1 MKSIIEDERKKQRKE
16 DEDNAILRDAFDDN
30 DNVNDIMGSSEFYDS
45 MARLRTEDPELFGK
59 VMNTEHFKRVKE
71 IIMSGIKVALDG
83 YAEKHR
89 DDAPRPAPRPVP
101 APKPRKP
108 EADYLLAFVKEYQQ
122 ILKHEVN
129 TYIDHREGTTGTQ
142 YQTIVDY
149 CPNLYIAIKDMIN
162 KRNYDHKMLTKEFL
176 SIGAN
181 KDFIITSKTRELINK
196 DAKRPEPASPAPP
209 APEPAEEHEQYEVI
223 EEPITPPIKK
233 EGEGLKI
240 RTGKV
245 KRIYPKRKLAKIK
258 IGGAIDTKKMI
269 DGLLNRLKSL
279 MGLRGAGNNSKEI
292 CNEASDISSFL
303 YKNKVLTKPIYKNI
317 QKSIL

>member
-1 MKSIIEDERKKQRKE
+1 
-16 DEDNAILRDAFDDN
+16 
-30 DNVNDIMGSSEFYDS
+30 
-45 MARLRTEDPELFGK
+45 
-59 VMNTEHFKRVKE
+59 MNTEHFKRVKE

-122 ILKHEVN
+122 ILIHEVN
-129 TYIDHREGTTGTQ
+129 NYIDHREGTTGTQ

-181 KDFIITSKTRELINK
+181 KNFIITSKTRELINK
-196 DAKRPEPASPAPP
+196 DPKRPEPASPAPP
-209 APEPAEEHEQYEVI
+209 APEPASPAPPAPEPAEPEQEQYEVI
-223 EEPITPPIKK
+223 EEPNIPIKK